1 MDYIATTIITAIE
14 AGITG
19 QPYQVVKQELT
30 NKYGQHSD
38 IIDAVGKLEN
48 KPKSF
53 VHRESLYE
61 KLHLAGV
68 NQDKQLRRLAKK
80 LERATANK
88 ARVAQFSHAFLTATS
103 GTTPLDAVSP
113 HHSKHNTTFDDIFI
127 PTPPDT
133 SELQPP
139 AVPEEPPITKP
150 SVEVENE
157 AEPVEPETDNDP
169 DSEHSNTST
178 LNLLE
183 LRQNLQTIETP
194 IVEDHED
201 HEEEEEEESKLLEP
215 EAHGDALRLS
225 LELFTQ
231 HRAKDQPLVADTP
244 PELPKKPKV
253 VPNTIVEFEL
263 PPPSKLVAETHGS
276 VQPTLSLY
284 KITSQARQVHKDSR
298 VKLPPAESFIRTTSD
313 GELEFEDGSFN
324 VTTIYD
330 TVPHSP
336 PVDLTL
342 LDMARSCL
350 AEMPETTIPNISP
363 LPRGSRMPLEP
374 NPLFLG
380 RDKELRQLATGLKS
394 NETIVINQVDTSL
407 LLGRPQVS
415 SEFGGI
421 GKTQLAVEF
430 VHRYGQYFTGG
441 VFWLNFADPGSIS
454 VDIIAS
460 GGAFA
465 SLIRSDFR
473 NLLLEEQMELVLSAW
488 QGPLPRLLIFDNCED
503 PALLAR
509 WLPKKGDCRVLVTSR
524 QSDWPEALN
533 VTQLRLDVLSR
544 NDSVSLLRQYR
555 PDPLASDD
563 DVAELAAALGHVP
576 LALHLA
582 GNFLVS
588 YREDAGVVKYIEA
601 LNEFDTTE
609 HPIFDQLAD
618 FCLTE
623 HDTYIARALVLSYE
637 QLGSSDPT
645 DLLAQLI
652 LVRAAFFA
660 PNTAIPRDLLLATL
674 HRGTSRQSRQDIW
687 GKLRGFLGSNKA
699 KTETADLL
707 LRAKD
712 ALARLV
718 MMGLLG
724 LATDGALYLH
734 PYLRELL
741 QTLAIETDTQATVRQ
756 TLLETSQ
763 LLKESGSPTALL
775 TWEPHIRATNEA
787 KTEAETMILPG
798 PFGSQMID
806 QTSVW
811 EKYYYE
817 RALAINEQLMGE
829 NHLDTAQS
837 LHNLGILAGFQADY
851 ISGRFYLERSLAIR
865 LAELGEEH
873 LEVAESFNDFGAL
886 LALQGVYDKA
896 KLYYEKALHIRRTRL
911 GENHPDT
918 AQSLNNLGEL
928 FYQQNKFDE
937 ARSYFEQA
945 LTINEGVLG
954 QYHPE
959 TARILSNMGAVFD
972 IQGDKVRAWF
982 AYEEALMVFKSVLGR
997 YHPDTASMLNNLGA
1011 LLDDQRDY
1019 QTALIYYEQALAI
1032 RKAVLGDHHPATAT
1046 TLHNLAVLFYHQ
1058 KRFDQAK
1065 PLMKQALTIREMTLS
1080 REHPH
1085 TEISRECLAVMDNP
1099 PHVKQQQH
1107 YMGQSL
1113 QIAA

>member
-19 QPYQVVKQELT
+19 RPYQLLRQELT
-30 NKYGQHSD
+30 NKYGQRSE
-38 IIDAVGKLEN
+38 IIEAVGLLEN

-53 VHRESLYE
+53 VRRESLYE
-61 KLHLAGV
+61 KFDSSGV
-68 NQDKQLRRLAKK
+68 SQDRRLYGMAKK
-80 LERATANK
+80 LQRATK
-88 ARVAQFSHAFLTATS
+88 VGARVLQFSHAFLTPTS
-103 GTTPLDAVSP
+103 NTTPLDPVS
-113 HHSKHNTTFDDIFI
+113 HDSTNFDDLFI
-127 PTPPDT
+127 PTPPDV
-133 SELQPP
+133 ELQSDS
-139 AVPEEPPITKP
+139 VPELLPTVATVATEEKEEEKPDEPDVTKE
-150 SVEVENE
+150 SEEVV
-157 AEPVEPETDNDP
+157 PVVSD
-169 DSEHSNTST
+169 TST
-178 LNLLE
+178 SN
-183 LRQNLQTIETP
+183 LRQNIQTAETL
-194 IVEDHED
+194 IVEDNTHDNED
-201 HEEEEEEESKLLEP
+201 NTHDNEDNEDNEEKTESSEQEP
-215 EAHGDALRLS
+215 HGDALRLS

-231 HRAKDQPLVADTP
+231 HRAEERPSVTEIP
-244 PELPKKPKV
+244 PEMPPINV
-253 VPNTIVEFEL
+253 VEFE
-263 PPPSKLVAETHGS
+263 PPPSQPVTETHGR
-276 VQPTLSLY
+276 VQPTMNLY
-284 KITSQARQVHKDSR
+284 KITSQARQIHNGSR
-298 VKLPPAESFIRTTSD
+298 VMLPPAETFISTTPEGD
-313 GELEFEDGSFN
+313 LEFKDSFTT
-324 VTTIYD
+324 TTIYD

-350 AEMPETTIPNISP
+350 AEMPENTIPNISS

-380 RDKELRQLATGLKS
+380 RDKELSQLAKSLKMG
-394 NETIVINQVDTSL
+394 ETVVINQVDTSL
-407 LLGRPQVS
+407 LLDQPQVS

-465 SLIRSDFR
+465 SLIRADFR

-503 PALLAR
+503 PALLTR
-509 WLPKKGDCRVLVTSR
+509 WLPKKGDCRILVTSR
-524 QSDWPEALN
+524 QTDWPESLN

-544 NDSVSLLRQYR
+544 ADSISLLRQYR

-563 DVAELAAALGHVP
+563 DVAALAAALGHVP

-588 YREDAGVVKYIEA
+588 YREDAGVVKYLEM
-601 LNEFDTTE
+601 LQDFDTTE
-609 HPIFDQLAD
+609 HPLFSQLSD

-623 HDTYIARALVLSYE
+623 HDTYIARTLVLSYE

-652 LVRAAFFA
+652 ILRAAFFA
-660 PNTAIPRDLLLATL
+660 PNATIPRDLLLATL
-674 HRGTSRQSRQDIW
+674 HHGSSRQNRQDIW
-687 GKLRGFLGSNKA
+687 GKLRGFLSSGKA
-699 KTETADLL
+699 KTETNDLL

-734 PYLRELL
+734 PYLRDLL
-741 QTLAIETDTQATVRQ
+741 QTLAIETGTRATVRQ
-756 TLLETSQ
+756 TLLETCQ

-775 TWEPHIRATNEA
+775 TWEPHIRATSEV
-787 KTEAETMILPG
+787 KGEVEMMMLPG
-798 PFGSQMID
+798 PFANQMID
-806 QTSVW
+806 NQANVW

-865 LAELGEEH
+865 LTELGEEH

-886 LALQGVYDKA
+886 LASQGIYDKA
-896 KLYYEKALHIRRTRL
+896 KLYYDKALHIRRAQL

-928 FYQQNKFDE
+928 FYQQEQFDE

-959 TARILSNMGAVFD
+959 TARTLSNMGTVFD

-982 AYEEALMVFKSVLGR
+982 AYEEALMIFISVLGR
-997 YHPDTASMLNNLGA
+997 YHPDAASMLNNLGA

-1019 QTALIYYEQALAI
+1019 RAALIYYEQALAI
-1032 RKAVLGDHHPATAT
+1032 RKAILGDHHPDTAT
-1046 TLHNLAVLFYHQ
+1046 TLHNLAILFYHQ
-1058 KRFDQAK
+1058 KQFDQAK
-1065 PLMKQALTIREMTLS
+1065 SLMKQALTIREMALS

-1085 TEISRECLAVMDNP
+1085 TKISRECLAVMDNP
-1099 PHVKQQQH
+1099 SSAKPQPRHMEQP
-1107 YMGQSL
+1107 L